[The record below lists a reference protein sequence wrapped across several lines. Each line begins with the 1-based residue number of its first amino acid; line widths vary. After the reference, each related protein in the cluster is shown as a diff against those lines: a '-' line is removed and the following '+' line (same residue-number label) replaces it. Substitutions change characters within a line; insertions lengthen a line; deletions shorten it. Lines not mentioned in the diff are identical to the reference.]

1 MFAAKFTKLEKLND
15 QYENIQIAKKTKADV
30 LGSIDELK
38 KQIEVIQ
45 MDGLIFND
53 KIQELEDNSSI
64 GFINRSRPTSKIM
77 MDLTMWLMKLKN
89 KHMDE

>member
-1 MFAAKFTKLEKLND
+1 
-15 QYENIQIAKKTKADV
+15 
-30 LGSIDELK
+30 
-38 KQIEVIQ
+38 